1 VERLFVF
8 HSAMSDA
15 CRNILNVSARGWE
28 EAMSS
33 ADALTWAAERGRL
46 RAARPRPASEWQAC
60 WAWGPSLDEMYGHRA
75 R

>member
-1 VERLFVF
+1 
-8 HSAMSDA
+8 
-15 CRNILNVSARGWE
+15 
-28 EAMSS
+28 MSS